1 MSIIKRIEA
10 LESASKHQGGSH
22 GPDEI
27 WLIGVSPGGAQCC
40 GGGWVKENGKF
51 RTAAAE
57 ESQRHNQHT
66 AQVSDHG

>member
-10 LESASKHQGGSH
+10 LESASKRKGEGY

-40 GGGWVKENGKF
+40 DGGWIRENGQF
-51 RTAAAE
+51 RTATAE
-57 ESQRHNQHT
+57 ESQRHNRNIEQG
-66 AQVSDHG
+66 SKHG